1 MSIFIIME
9 LKQGDSIYIKR
20 FKSEDIDFYCYKH
33 MNDLIGFPTRVF
45 LVRNDIIYVTHPTLD
60 VVPLED
66 NCVDYEVLEDIDL
79 GYHRELKDKLQ
90 ALKTMGVKR
99 VPKKTI
105 KNMFSKNI
113 NEQEEEFENK
123 NQWLLDLIND
133 LNNGEID
140 NDFLNNFVGGWNKF
154 ISVVNR
160 KGLLHLID
168 PFSSA
173 VSDYQNI
180 LLWSF
185 VQNDPSFV
193 WKIVDKYLSDVIKI
207 GDKYYVDVDSG
218 SDLAE
223 FYKKDRDISED
234 TIANILDGE
243 HDFDPFY
250 DVTDDVYRDCYDELK
265 PEKQLVVKQKI
276 KEELISMGTIDVTYQ
291 TPDLFDEI
299 SKEQGN
305 EGSLT
310 LDEETINGILEDE
323 ECIRYLINQE
333 MDDIRNELYS
343 LYSSCYSSA
352 WFDEAYDDVWEPLIG
367 FVVDDNKPE
376 EYQYKKQVWNKEGK
390 REERTAW
397 GRRYDAT
404 KCIYETVNDWLNY
417 FKDSSD
423 YNYETIE
430 YYGSYLG
437 ILKQLCEYGDRDYL
451 RTPSLPDYADSSLV
465 DKCINDSFFD
475 YFG

>member
-45 LVRNDIIYVTHPTLD
+45 LIRNDIIYVTHPTLD
-60 VVPLED
+60 VVPLSE
-66 NCVDYEVLEDIDL
+66 NCVDYEVLEDVDL
-79 GYHRELKDKLQ
+79 GFHHGLKDKLQ
-90 ALKTMGVKR
+90 TLKNMGVKK

-105 KNMFSKNI
+105 KNMFSKSI
-113 NEQEEEFENK
+113 NEQEEEVEDK

-140 NDFLNNFVGGWNKF
+140 EDFINNFVGGWDRF
-154 ISVVNR
+154 ISIVNK

-168 PFSSA
+168 PFSDS
-173 VSDYQNI
+173 VSEYQNT
-180 LLWSF
+180 LFWSLK
-185 VQNDPSFV
+185 QSDPSFI

-218 SDLAE
+218 SELAQ
-223 FYKKDRDISED
+223 FYKEDRDISEK

-243 HDFDPFY
+243 QDWDPFY

-276 KEELISMGTIDVTYQ
+276 KEELMSMGTIDVTYQ
-291 TPDLFDEI
+291 TPELFSEI
-299 SKEQGN
+299 SKEQGS
-305 EGSLT
+305 EDT
-310 LDEETINGILEDE
+310 LQLNEETISRILEDD
-323 ECIRYLINQE
+323 ECVEYLINEE
-333 MDDIRNELYS
+333 MDDIRGELYS
-343 LYSSCYSSA
+343 LYSNCYSSA
-352 WFDEAYDDVWEPLIG
+352 WYDEVYDDLWQPLIG
-367 FVVDDNKPE
+367 FVIDNNKPDD
-376 EYQYKKQVWNKEGK
+376 YQYKKQVWNKEGK
-390 REERTAW
+390 REEKTVW
-397 GRRYDAT
+397 GRRYEAT

-417 FKDSSD
+417 FKDSTG
-423 YNYETIE
+423 YNQETIE

-437 ILKQLCEYGDRDYL
+437 VLKHLCDYGDRDYV
-451 RTPSLPDYADSSLV
+451 RTPNLPDYADSRRV
-465 DKCINDSFFD
+465 DECINYSFGD
-475 YFG
+475 YF